1 MSERQVAESVRAV
14 QVGWFRNN
22 DTKFVPISYGA
33 AAERLGFE
41 PVYVLRAA
49 LTDGADVGNGAA

>member
-1 MSERQVAESVRAV
+1 MSAHNAESVRAV

-49 LTDGADVGNGAA
+49 LTDGQADA